1 MLIQIVLILAVL
13 IGLVA
18 LVRDGGKTYVQ
29 ASKRVGLL
37 VFAGVSVFAVIR
49 PESFTVLAGFL
60 GVGRGT
66 DLLLYGL
73 VVAFVFGML
82 SMYVRFR
89 VVDRRYTDLARA
101 FAIRDAELVNAER
114 GLARIAPPGRPTSD
128 DRS

>member
-1 MLIQIVLILAVL
+1 MLIQILLILAVL
-13 IGLVA
+13 VGLVV

-37 VFAGVSVFAVIR
+37 VFAGVSVYAVIR
-49 PESFTVLAGFL
+49 PESFTVLAAFL

-101 FAIRDAELVNAER
+101 FAIRDAELVNRER
-114 GLARIAPPGRPTSD
+114 GLAKVPPPGTASD
-128 DRS
+128 DGS